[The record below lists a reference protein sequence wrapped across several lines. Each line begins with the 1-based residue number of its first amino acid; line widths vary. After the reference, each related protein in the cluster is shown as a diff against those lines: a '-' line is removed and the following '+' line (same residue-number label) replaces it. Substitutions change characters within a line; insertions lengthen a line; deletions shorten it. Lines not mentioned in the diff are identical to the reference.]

1 MAEVAGVIS
10 VVGTAAGIIDRNDQ
24 ASRQNA
30 QIRAQQEATLR
41 AQRIKLLQIEQQR
54 AFADEQY
61 RLDIMQR
68 DANAVLQQQQL
79 DIASMQAMTQQTA
92 ATSGIDRQMQAA
104 QLQQLGNN
112 FTALQAEFNASQ
124 QARQA
129 EMSAQQEAAQG
140 FDQLSQVAM
149 QVQDALAKGDTQ
161 RAALIAQQAAQGS
174 GVTSNSDKMRQ
185 QKIDNQMTLEAMM
198 SMIRQGQASEAMV
211 AQVVQSQEFA
221 DILRQLGIVQGQ
233 NIRSASNAQLDQA
246 MTLRNTNQFLVDNNA
261 RAQQDY
267 LSRSRGMV
275 ETSRQIG
282 NTQAGINR
290 GYQDLN
296 FLTDQWNTGAQTS
309 ASMAQ
314 LESQKQS
321 GVGFLSAIGS
331 LAGAAMPL
339 ISTWM
344 KSSPTSQTAP
354 SQALPDTPAYYGY
367 QTTTGV
373 SNKVP
378 SNYYEYL
385 PPMSPIGDSV
395 RYEQVYT
402 RPTR

>member
-54 AFADEQY
+54 QFADEQY

-112 FTALQAEFNASQ
+112 FAALQAEFNASQ

-129 EMSAQQEAAQG
+129 ELSAQSEAAQG
-140 FDQLSQVAM
+140 FDQMSQVAQ
-149 QVQDALAKGDTQ
+149 QVQQALAQGDTQ

-174 GVTSNSDKMRQ
+174 GVTSNSDKARQ
-185 QKIDNQMTLEAMM
+185 NKIDNQMSLEAMM

-221 DILRQLGIVQGQ
+221 DILRQLGLVQGQ
-233 NIRSASNAQLDQA
+233 NIRSAANAQLDQA
-246 MTLRNTNQFLVDNNA
+246 MTLGNTNQFLTDNNA
-261 RAQQDY
+261 RSQQDY

-309 ASMAQ
+309 TSLAQ

-321 GVGFLSAIGS
+321 GVGFLSAISALGS
-331 LAGAAMPL
+331 SAMPL

-344 KSSPTSQTAP
+344 QSSQQAPLDRAGSSSYGDMGRQTP
-354 SQALPDTPAYYGY
+354 RLPG
-367 QTTTGV
+367 
-373 SNKVP
+373 
-378 SNYYEYL
+378 NYYEYL

-395 RYEQVYT
+395 RYETVYS
-402 RPTR
+402 R